1 MRRKKQKRPERRTP
15 VEGTRRVTLV
25 RIMRNSVMCR
35 RTGKKSLEQKPNAMC
50 WTVCSPCTS
59 DEPKKSRA
67 CIRVSLNA
75 HVPFCGE
82 SPEKQMQSVR
92 VGYREMSF
100 RLKFFL
106 SYLVFHVHESRLAAT
121 FPRFVA
127 SRISRLSRLSTSL
140 LRRSFFFL
148 SRAFPPPL
156 HLALSASLF
165 LSPPSVP
172 RSCSLRRLLSVVL
185 RPTVVFLQRL
195 RPPCIR
201 QKNEGDESR
210 AGCSFFLSM
219 CQTAFFLQR
228 GACSAESLRREN
240 ALCFE
245 TQKVPATRQ
254 PKCPGKT
261 TGNFRRRVT
270 RPLSSGR
277 RKNANAAKRSKSEKR
292 SCSNLHKR

>member
-100 RLKFFL
+100 RLNFFL

-156 HLALSASLF
+156 PPASSRSFCQSVSLSSLRTSLLFSAEAAVRNPAADRCFLAALAASVHKAEERRRRIESRLFLFPFNVPDCF
-165 LSPPSVP
+165 LSPAVSLSSRVFLRACACSDSYSAKSRC
-172 RSCSLRRLLSVVL
+172 RSPQHHPCSFLPPLLSLKPLALFNV
-185 RPTVVFLQRL
+185 
-195 RPPCIR
+195 C
-201 QKNEGDESR
+201 
-210 AGCSFFLSM
+210 ALS
-219 CQTAFFLQR
+219 L
-228 GACSAESLRREN
+228 GI
-240 ALCFE
+240 
-245 TQKVPATRQ
+245 
-254 PKCPGKT
+254 
-261 TGNFRRRVT
+261 
-270 RPLSSGR
+270 
-277 RKNANAAKRSKSEKR
+277 
-292 SCSNLHKR
+292 